1 MEIVPI
7 FGKNLFAFKYTGEAN
22 DEFTRLF
29 ELWQDPEYLE
39 DFFETHKSDLQD
51 GFWGNI
57 SVENAIIE
65 TFNYAQTFEKQLLDL
80 SKKSEQEQL
89 LGLEEIFSPLRD
101 SQFQISTLGKSKA
114 KSTWLRIYAL
124 RIDNNVYLITGGTI
138 KLTQKMQDRKHTMTE
153 LKKLESCRNILL
165 DQGIVDID
173 GVIEEI
179 ES

>member
-7 FGKNLFAFKYTGEAN
+7 FGKNLFAFKYTGEEN
-22 DEFTRLF
+22 DEFTKLF

-39 DFFETHKSDLQD
+39 EFFETHKSDLQND
-51 GFWGNI
+51 FWGNI

-65 TFNYAQTFEKQLLDL
+65 TFNYAQAFELQLIDL
-80 SKKSEQEQL
+80 SKQSDQEQL
-89 LGLEEIFSPLRD
+89 HGLEEIFTPLHN
-101 SQFQISTLGKSKA
+101 SHFQIFTLGKSKA

-124 RIDNNVYLITGGTI
+124 RIDTNVYLITGGTI
-138 KLTQKMQDRKHTMTE
+138 KLTQKMQDRQHTLTE
-153 LKKLESCRNILL
+153 LNKIESCRNFLL
-165 DQGIVDID
+165 EQGIVDLD

>member
-7 FGKNLFAFKYTGEAN
+7 FGKNLFAFRYAGEEN

-57 SVENAIIE
+57 SVESAIIE
-65 TFNYAQTFEKQLLDL
+65 TFNYAQIFEKQLLDL
-80 SKKSEQEQL
+80 SKQSEKEQL
-89 LGLEEIFSPLRD
+89 RGLEEIFSPLHD
-101 SQFQISTLGKSKA
+101 SQFQIFTLGKSKA

-124 RIDNNVYLITGGTI
+124 RIDKDVYIITGGAI
-138 KLTQKMQDRKHTMTE
+138 KLTQKMQDREHTMTE
-153 LKKLESCRNILL
+153 LRKLESCRNFLL
-165 DQGIVDID
+165 DQGIVDFD
-173 GVIEEI
+173 GIIEEI